1 VIMATGWHFVIGG
14 AALSV
19 LAAAVEGAPVIAWT
33 PHFVAS
39 LAFLSLVGTAL
50 TTVVWF
56 IEAGRSRLDILS
68 AWTFLTPV
76 FGIVLAA
83 VLLGERPAG
92 WTAIGLAAVLV
103 AIWVVLRP
111 GPRPVA
117 PASRG
122 RPAR

>member
-1 VIMATGWHFVIGG
+1 M
-14 AALSV
+14 
-19 LAAAVEGAPVIAWT
+19 IAWT
-33 PHFVAS
+33 PRFVAS

-56 IEAGRSRLDILS
+56 IEARRTRLDILS

-92 WTAIGLAAVLV
+92 WTAAGLAAVLLAMGV
-103 AIWVVLRP
+103 CIEP
-111 GPRPVA
+111 H
-117 PASRG
+117 G
-122 RPAR
+122 RR